1 MQDTESEEDGFG
13 SLPLNLSSVPFTGRF
28 EPGCRQ
34 KKGCQVIIL
43 LLQTSTYCTTESGK
57 RNVKL
62 LQLKVSTNRQII
74 LIRVEEVVQVI
85 YGHHQIR
92 LMDEAGGGHSVMSS
106 PPLSICTAISSVNF
120 KRFEVRFLSIPP

>member
-1 MQDTESEEDGFG
+1 M
-13 SLPLNLSSVPFTGRF
+13 
-28 EPGCRQ
+28 
-34 KKGCQVIIL
+34 
-43 LLQTSTYCTTESGK
+43 
-57 RNVKL
+57 KL
-62 LQLKVSTNRQII
+62 WQLHVSTNRQII
-74 LIRVEEVVQVI
+74 LIRVEEVVQVV

>member
-1 MQDTESEEDGFG
+1 M
-13 SLPLNLSSVPFTGRF
+13 
-28 EPGCRQ
+28 
-34 KKGCQVIIL
+34 
-43 LLQTSTYCTTESGK
+43 YCTKESGK

-62 LQLKVSTNRQII
+62 WQLQVSTNRQII
-74 LIRVEEVVQVI
+74 LIRVEEVVQVV